1 MQVRSGHSITFLHPF
16 FIISSLEGI
25 QKFLTCKAYPKK
37 KRKKRLVS
45 CLGEFVYG
53 LFSWHQFIK
62 TVLRDSYQGIVFQ
75 FCEVRRICLWVVLS
89 TPIYQNCVERLL
101 PRYCFSILWGK
112 WTDYP
117 PQEDLHKFGYRPQKD
132 LPKFGY
138 RSKRKV
144 EKKHC
149 LLHGWNPQCC
159 VH

>member
-1 MQVRSGHSITFLHPF
+1 
-16 FIISSLEGI
+16 
-25 QKFLTCKAYPKK
+25 
-37 KRKKRLVS
+37 
-45 CLGEFVYG
+45 
-53 LFSWHQFIK
+53 
-62 TVLRDSYQGIVFQ
+62 
-75 FCEVRRICLWVVLS
+75 
-89 TPIYQNCVERLL
+89 
-101 PRYCFSILWGK
+101 LWGK

-117 PQEDLHKFGYRPQKD
+117 PQEDLHKCGYRPQKD